1 MMDNEI
7 AEPGRELEVDR
18 SDGFKFAV
26 TLIVAFLT
34 FSSGIY
40 NYVENNPVNDLLYK
54 LFKIL
59 FPLFSF
65 TVLGL
70 VIYIIVKGV
79 SLEIDSF
86 QDKRKLEDLS
96 SLIYLSTFKVSLIS
110 TLVILIVNIFDLL
123 STKYVFSIKSD
134 MLIYIEILLLI
145 FILRCY
151 LLKVLLIK
159 NSLEKGFFWKNIL
172 NTEKVSEVTRDKF
185 NSEKEHSSFITTYR
199 YGKYFVPC
207 CLYLVLNAFISEITG
222 AKDVDYLSASI
233 GILTVGLLAAPI
245 RNIWIIIESNIFTGH
260 FDKKPQADKILLR
273 IMIIFLLIYFIGFFL
288 SPHLLA
294 GNIKIE
300 MNNDP
305 FVKNDQIPLQI
316 INTGHNENIIVSLCK
331 TNKEGKISILDSIE
345 VHPIK
350 NVNEVI
356 FGKYLRSSSL
366 DYGVYKININTTNLT
381 QGYYEIS
388 ASEASKE
395 RLSIPIAKKAYN
407 SFYLDKT

>member
-159 NSLEKGFFWKNIL
+159 NSLEKGFF
-172 NTEKVSEVTRDKF
+172 
-185 NSEKEHSSFITTYR
+185 
-199 YGKYFVPC
+199 
-207 CLYLVLNAFISEITG
+207 
-222 AKDVDYLSASI
+222 
-233 GILTVGLLAAPI
+233 
-245 RNIWIIIESNIFTGH
+245 
-260 FDKKPQADKILLR
+260 
-273 IMIIFLLIYFIGFFL
+273 
-288 SPHLLA
+288 
-294 GNIKIE
+294 
-300 MNNDP
+300 
-305 FVKNDQIPLQI
+305 
-316 INTGHNENIIVSLCK
+316 
-331 TNKEGKISILDSIE
+331 
-345 VHPIK
+345 
-350 NVNEVI
+350 
-356 FGKYLRSSSL
+356 
-366 DYGVYKININTTNLT
+366 
-381 QGYYEIS
+381 
-388 ASEASKE
+388 
-395 RLSIPIAKKAYN
+395 
-407 SFYLDKT
+407 